1 MSAVL
6 YGPSAATEP
15 AFADKP
21 RAGWDVIESTY
32 VQQSIQLSFRSH
44 AWVIQVLL
52 IPLIAMQCY

>member
-21 RAGWDVIESTY
+21 RAGWNVIESTY

-44 AWVIQVLL
+44 A
-52 IPLIAMQCY
+52 